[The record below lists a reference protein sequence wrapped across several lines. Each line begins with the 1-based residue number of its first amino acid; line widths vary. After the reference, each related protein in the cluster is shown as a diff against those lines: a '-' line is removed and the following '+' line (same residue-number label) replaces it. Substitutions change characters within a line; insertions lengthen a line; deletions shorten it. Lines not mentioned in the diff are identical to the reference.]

1 MDHVLG
7 GKVLMH
13 DAKVVLL
20 DFTFLIE
27 PADEMTD
34 NNQHALKLEQTTQR
48 NMLNALTDN
57 GLVQHWL
64 NEDAFDAA
72 NERRRE

>member
-1 MDHVLG
+1 
-7 GKVLMH
+7 MH

-20 DFTFLIE
+20 DFTFRIE
-27 PADEMTD
+27 PKDETID
-34 NNQHALKLEQTTQR
+34 GDRHALKSEQTTR
-48 NMLNALTDN
+48 RDMSSALTEH

-64 NEDAFDAA
+64 NDDAFDAA